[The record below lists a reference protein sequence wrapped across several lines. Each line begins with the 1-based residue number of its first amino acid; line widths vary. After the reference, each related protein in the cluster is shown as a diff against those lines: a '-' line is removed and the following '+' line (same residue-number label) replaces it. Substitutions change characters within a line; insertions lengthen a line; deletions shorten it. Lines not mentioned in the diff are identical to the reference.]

1 MVNIQVRRVVREES
15 GSRRRTSGKVSD
27 QNIVTSTAS
36 VWSVATRSSVGI
48 MAVLPQLRC
57 RVDPGDESPIS
68 GKELARQSSQ
78 KAILAHILVVCSSV
92 IHALDRN
99 IHQLH
104 KAVFFEEDIV
114 ILPVSRRSLARTICS
129 MGAEV
134 VM

>member
-1 MVNIQVRRVVREES
+1 
-15 GSRRRTSGKVSD
+15 
-27 QNIVTSTAS
+27 
-36 VWSVATRSSVGI
+36 
-48 MAVLPQLRC
+48 MAVLLQLRC
-57 RVDPGDESPIS
+57 RIGPRDETPIS

-114 ILPVSRRSLARTICS
+114 ILPVSRRSLARTICG

-134 VM
+134 VMAQKLCHISEPFVSDAGRQDLYHR